1 MFLPA
6 TLISLSW
13 FSAVFAGSAN
23 FGDSCSV
30 SNNRLQVG
38 TYQFYTDCNS
48 VTYCASNGTCAH
60 RGCRKDDFP
69 FGYPQDSDNLPPKCG
84 NSQFCPDEMDD
95 CLNVL
100 PVGSA
105 CQMNRDDQCE
115 GPPNYKDLLD
125 TTNRGLNV
133 NGSVCLNNVCMWAN
147 LTENDDCVVQNT
159 AYIGYTASGDEFIDI
174 VSRGNCR
181 VGLYCDAQSLKCFQ
195 EKSLGVSCDADKE
208 CSTWNC
214 MSSGVCGTDQALDR
228 HLSSWVYAIVGI
240 GIFAQLGM
248 FGTLIGLF
256 CLHTK
261 QRDAER
267 ERRLRYWREQNAFH
281 QNLSQMREAARSSI
295 LSIPGI
301 GSSTRSTLYGGN
313 NSDDSHAPMMPNAL
327 GQPRTSRLR
336 NHVKDDGN
344 SEDDDESLMQQP
356 VQSLRGDDGRF

>member
-13 FSAVFAGSAN
+13 FSAVFA
-23 FGDSCSV
+23 
-30 SNNRLQVG
+30 VG

-84 NSQFCPDEMDD
+84 KSQFCPDEMDD

-147 LTENDDCVVQNT
+147 VTENVDCVVQNT

-208 CSTWNC
+208 CSTWN
-214 MSSGVCGTDQALDR
+214 L
-228 HLSSWVYAIVGI
+228 GI
-240 GIFAQLGM
+240 GIFVGM

-344 SEDDDESLMQQP
+344 SEDDDESLIMQQP

>member
-1 MFLPA
+1 MLLPT
-6 TLISLSW
+6 TLFFLSW
-13 FSAVFAGSAN
+13 SSAVLAGSAN

-69 FGYPQDSDNLPPKCG
+69 FGYPQGSDDLPPKCG
-84 NSQFCPDEMDD
+84 KGQFCPDEMDA
-95 CLNVL
+95 CLDVL

-105 CQMNRDDQCE
+105 CQMNRDDQCQ

-133 NGSVCLNNVCMWAN
+133 NGSLCLNNVCMWAN
-147 LTENDDCVVQNT
+147 VTENEDCVVQNT
-159 AYIGYTASGDEFIDI
+159 AYIGYTASGGEFIDI

-181 VGLYCDAQSLKCFQ
+181 VGLYCDAQSLKCLQ
-195 EKSLGVSCDADKE
+195 EKDLGEACDADKE

-214 MSSGVCGTDQALDR
+214 LSSGVCGPDQALDR
-228 HLSSWVYAIVGI
+228 HVSPWVYVVVGI
-240 GIFAQLGM
+240 SIVAGM

-256 CLHTK
+256 FLHVK

-267 ERRLRYWREQNAFH
+267 ERRLQYWREQNTFH
-281 QNLSQMREAARSSI
+281 QNLSQMREAARTSI
-295 LSIPGI
+295 TGMNSAH
-301 GSSTRSTLYGGN
+301 STFYGGN
-313 NSDDSHAPMMPNAL
+313 NSDDSHAPM
-327 GQPRTSRLR
+327 LR
-336 NHVKDDGN
+336 NTSGPSRAPSGLRNYVGDG
-344 SEDDDESLMQQP
+344 EDYEESVVMQQQP
-356 VQSLRGDDGRF
+356 VQPRRDLNGHS